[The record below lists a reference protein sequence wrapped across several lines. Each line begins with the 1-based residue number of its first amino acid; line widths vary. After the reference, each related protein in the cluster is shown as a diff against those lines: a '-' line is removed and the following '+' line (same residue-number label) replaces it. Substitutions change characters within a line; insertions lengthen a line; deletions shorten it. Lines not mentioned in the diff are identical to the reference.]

1 MQASSAFGGENM
13 DRQVRPS
20 DGGADAAAGAAAKG
34 TPADGGAGGRGHGA
48 RGALRVCC
56 ALLVALAALL
66 GLGRLLQTRDPSA
79 TKGMLYPFVYNY
91 AKMDENSIDAFIVGD
106 SSAMYDI
113 SPQVMSQETG
123 ISSYNA
129 GSPNQS
135 VETSW
140 ELVRDVWGHQSPRY
154 VVLEVNEL
162 FTETATDKAVKSM
175 LQTALP
181 VLRDH
186 SNWKLLVEG
195 KLGQDGSALTGDLG
209 YFPSDDVVACTNAD
223 YMRTNAQPG
232 EIPFWSRV
240 YLAWIQRVCEEHGA
254 TLVLVSTPNASE
266 WSQSKHDL
274 VAAWAEA
281 HGLTYLDANTD
292 GSVGI
297 DWSQDSRDGGEHL
310 NRAGGTKLSTWLA
323 DRLAEL

>member
-1 MQASSAFGGENM
+1 M
-13 DRQVRPS
+13 DGKVRPA
-20 DGGADAAAGAAAKG
+20 GEAEGASAAQGAAGATGAAAMG
-34 TPADGGAGGRGHGA
+34 APAAGGDGRRGLG

-79 TKGMLYPFVYNY
+79 TKGVLYPFVYNY
-91 AKMDENSIDAFIVGD
+91 AKMDEDSIDALVVGD

-113 SPQVMSQETG
+113 SPKVMGERTG

-162 FTETATDKAVKSM
+162 FTETETDKAVKSM

-186 SNWKLLVEG
+186 SNWKLLATG
-195 KLGQDGSALTGDLG
+195 GLGQDGSALTEDLG
-209 YFPSDDVVACTNAD
+209 YYPSDDVVACTNAD
-223 YMRTNAQPG
+223 YMATNAQPG
-232 EIPFWSRV
+232 EIPFWSRA
-240 YLAWIQRVCEEHGA
+240 YLGWIQRVCEEHGA

-274 VAAWAEA
+274 VAAWASE
-281 HGLTYLDANTD
+281 HGLAYLDANVD
-292 GSVGI
+292 PSVGV
-297 DWSQDSRDGGEHL
+297 DWSQDTRDGGMHL
-310 NRAGGTKLSTWLA
+310 NRSGGTKLSNWLA